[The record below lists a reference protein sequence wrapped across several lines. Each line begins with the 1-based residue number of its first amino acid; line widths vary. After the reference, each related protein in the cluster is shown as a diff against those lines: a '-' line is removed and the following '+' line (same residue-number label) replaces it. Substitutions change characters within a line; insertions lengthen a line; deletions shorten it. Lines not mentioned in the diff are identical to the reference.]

1 MVMCGLLC
9 AAPEVLNGA
18 PYDQK
23 IDIWALGVVLYI
35 LYVLWWAQRGAACSA
50 AWLPAAGCHMH
61 HLVRARTSLP
71 RLCGY
76 PPFFEDDDQEALFTQ
91 IRTGA
96 YEFTSPYWD
105 CVSEDGELGPA
116 TWSTFACRLS
126 LRQLFGSTAGL
137 VDRLIG

>member
-1 MVMCGLLC
+1 M
-9 AAPEVLNGA
+9 P
-18 PYDQK
+18 
-23 IDIWALGVVLYI
+23 
-35 LYVLWWAQRGAACSA
+35 
-50 AWLPAAGCHMH
+50 

-116 TWSTFACRLS
+116 TWSTLAFRLS
-126 LRQLFGSTAGL
+126 LRQMLCLNWCLYRLRLSGFWMDGL
-137 VDRLIG
+137 ID

>member
-18 PYDQK
+18 PYDHK

-50 AWLPAAGCHMH
+50 AWLPAAGCHMP